1 MDIKKFAKD
10 NKTAL
15 IVGGVL
21 LIIGILYFKGKKFA
35 FGSNKGSGD
44 LEGEDKKGGLSF
56 EKGKDYTTFKIETV
70 ADGFDYAN
78 KKTFW
83 IRYYKDKRFKILVVK
98 DGKTEQPNSS
108 KRGKYDMDG
117 KRLFFEDGKT
127 VEGTSI
133 TNVVDI
139 IKNMSI
145 TSEYF

>member
-44 LEGEDKKGGLSF
+44 LEGEDKKGGLNF
-56 EKGKDYTTFKIETV
+56 EKGKDYTTFKIETTEYFG
-70 ADGFDYAN
+70 D

-127 VEGTSI
+127 VEGSSI

-139 IKNMSI
+139 IKNMTI
-145 TSEYF
+145 TSMW